1 MSGMTIEQYNK
12 LKVGDIIT
20 LNGSVNRMFVGKKCP
35 VTFVEELT
43 RVNQR
48 ENQVCIHVDTLGDRI
63 PVHRRYVEPYVLS
76 PDDNVDTDG
85 SILL

>member
-20 LNGSVNRMFVGKKCP
+20 LNSSVNPKFVGRKCP
-35 VTFVEELT
+35 VTFIERLP
-43 RVNQR
+43 R
-48 ENQVCIHVDTLGDRI
+48 ENQVCIHVDSLGDRI
-63 PVHRRYVEPYVLS
+63 PVHRRYIEPYVLS